1 MSGYLQPGGAGG
13 SLAIGAPI
21 IGADP
26 NIVLF
31 TDIAGNLAQSPDFAF
46 DVVSRS
52 FVVGGVG
59 LDISSVFLGDTT
71 FFGSGGDDILVLNS
85 ASGGVLIN
93 PSGLTTVNVQ
103 INGSAGETLLF
114 AYPFGNTVN
123 FGAPSDLGGTVG
135 IETTDVLAPSLI
147 IKQIALQTAP
157 LTQWQT
163 SAAAQVAAMS
173 STGLTLGTATG
184 VELRGAAG
192 AYIMQALT
200 GSSEDLRIDLSNA
213 NEIRFETSTSVSVI
227 RFVSM
232 GIEIDGTLDHDG
244 TTVGFYGVAPV
255 VRSATYTPSNVTTD
269 RTFDANAT
277 SLDEVADVL
286 GTLINDLKLTGIIG

>member
-1 MSGYLQPGGAGG
+1 MSGYLQPGGSG
-13 SLAIGAPI
+13 SLAIGSPV

-26 NIVLF
+26 NIILY
-31 TDIAGNLAQSPDFAF
+31 TDAGGNLSQSPDFVF
-46 DVVSRS
+46 DEVGRS
-52 FVVGGVG
+52 FIVGAVG
-59 LDISSVFLGDTT
+59 MDISTVFLGDQT
-71 FFGSGGDDILVLNS
+71 FYNSAGDDALIISSGSGGLLV
-85 ASGGVLIN
+85 N
-93 PSGLTTVNVQ
+93 PSGLTNINFQ
-103 INGSAGETLLF
+103 IYGSASEILMF

-123 FGAPSDLGGTVG
+123 FGSASDLGGTVG

-147 IKQIALQTAP
+147 VKGIALQTAP

-163 SAAAQVAAMS
+163 SAAAQVAAMTT
-173 STGLTLGTATG
+173 TGLTLGTATG

-227 RFVSM
+227 RLVSM